1 MDRHMIGRLT
11 EDWHRIDRDWR
22 IGNGLVMDWRWIGR
36 LATEWQICNGLAMDW
51 RLIDVIRVNRN
62 EIGTELAQDW
72 HLIDFGLA
80 MDCHKI
86 GIRLALD

>member
-1 MDRHMIGRLT
+1 
-11 EDWHRIDRDWR
+11 
-22 IGNGLVMDWRWIGR
+22 MDWQIG
-36 LATEWQICNGLAMDW
+36 NGLAMDW

>member
-1 MDRHMIGRLT
+1 
-11 EDWHRIDRDWR
+11 
-22 IGNGLVMDWRWIGR
+22 
-36 LATEWQICNGLAMDW
+36 MDW

>member
-1 MDRHMIGRLT
+1 MD
-11 EDWHRIDRDWR
+11 WQV
-22 IGNGLVMDWRWIGR
+22 GNGLTMDWQIG
-36 LATEWQICNGLAMDW
+36 NGLAMDW

-62 EIGTELAQDW
+62 KIGTELAQDW

>member
-1 MDRHMIGRLT
+1 
-11 EDWHRIDRDWR
+11 
-22 IGNGLVMDWRWIGR
+22 MDWLVG
-36 LATEWQICNGLAMDW
+36 NGLAMDW

-72 HLIDFGLA
+72 HRIDFGLA
-80 MDCHKI
+80 MDCYKI